1 MSKLEEILG
10 ITFPHGVKISHATN
24 SSKEAKNGSIFFGLP
39 GTKEHGSNYI
49 HEALKKGA
57 SIAIHNNVS
66 FQDKSKNI
74 FYVKDLQDAV
84 EGSKSKIYFFLKE
97 LYQMPVDFMPK
108 FYGFTGTNGK
118 SSSAFL
124 CHQLFRRKK
133 SNSLY
138 IGTLGFQYN
147 DREFNCSLSSKTTP
161 DIFELFQILSLCN
174 FNIENISIEISSHAL
189 DQDRLKDIRL
199 FYAAILNIE
208 EDHLDYHKD
217 IDTYANAKF
226 KILNMTDGKIAIDD
240 QIIEKYKGLLS
251 YDKNSSRLVTIGQ
264 DNALSDVSFNIINSS
279 LKKTE
284 FTITSDDTLEYSSSI
299 FPEFNINNLI
309 FAIYPFLKGTLFTS
323 KKINDLS
330 YLILP
335 KGRAEVISNINA
347 NIIIDY
353 AHNPKAIKYFLTSV
367 NYYFDNLVVVLGCG
381 GDRDKSKRSAMLKA
395 AIENSYKVIFTSDN
409 SRNESFQNIFFDACK
424 GNNLEKVLDIE
435 DREKAIIYGTRLIS
449 HNDCLVI
456 LGKGHE
462 KTQETNGK
470 YTKFSDHEVVN
481 EIYK

>member
-1 MSKLEEILG
+1 
-10 ITFPHGVKISHATN
+10 
-24 SSKEAKNGSIFFGLP
+24 
-39 GTKEHGSNYI
+39 
-49 HEALKKGA
+49 
-57 SIAIHNNVS
+57 
-66 FQDKSKNI
+66 
-74 FYVKDLQDAV
+74 
-84 EGSKSKIYFFLKE
+84 
-97 LYQMPVDFMPK
+97 MPLDFMPK

-409 SRNESFQNIFFDACK
+409 SRNEPFQNIFFDACK
-424 GNNLEKVLDIE
+424 GNDIEKVVNIE
-435 DREKAIIYGTRLIS
+435 DRKKAIIYGTRLIS

>member
-1 MSKLEEILG
+1 
-10 ITFPHGVKISHATN
+10 
-24 SSKEAKNGSIFFGLP
+24 
-39 GTKEHGSNYI
+39 
-49 HEALKKGA
+49 
-57 SIAIHNNVS
+57 
-66 FQDKSKNI
+66 
-74 FYVKDLQDAV
+74 
-84 EGSKSKIYFFLKE
+84 
-97 LYQMPVDFMPK
+97 MPLDFMPK

-335 KGRAEVISNINA
+335 KGRAEVITNINA

-409 SRNESFQNIFFDACK
+409 SRNEPFQNIFFDACK
-424 GNNLEKVLDIE
+424 GNDIEKVVNIE
-435 DREKAIIYGTRLIS
+435 DRKKAIIYGTRLIS

>member
-24 SSKEAKNGSIFFGLP
+24 SSKEVKKGSIFFGLP

-124 CHQLFRRKK
+124 CHQLFRKQK

-147 DREFNCSLSSKTTP
+147 DRKFNS
-161 DIFELFQILSLCN
+161 SLCN

-409 SRNESFQNIFFDACK
+409 SRNEPFQNIFFDACK
-424 GNNLEKVLDIE
+424 GNDIEKVVNIE
-435 DREKAIIYGTRLIS
+435 DRKKAIIYGTRLIS

-462 KTQETNGK
+462 KTQEINGK
-470 YTKFSDHEVVN
+470 HTKFSDHEVVN

>member
-1 MSKLEEILG
+1 
-10 ITFPHGVKISHATN
+10 
-24 SSKEAKNGSIFFGLP
+24 
-39 GTKEHGSNYI
+39 
-49 HEALKKGA
+49 
-57 SIAIHNNVS
+57 
-66 FQDKSKNI
+66 
-74 FYVKDLQDAV
+74 
-84 EGSKSKIYFFLKE
+84 
-97 LYQMPVDFMPK
+97 
-108 FYGFTGTNGK
+108 
-118 SSSAFL
+118 
-124 CHQLFRRKK
+124 
-133 SNSLY
+133 
-138 IGTLGFQYN
+138 
-147 DREFNCSLSSKTTP
+147 
-161 DIFELFQILSLCN
+161 
-174 FNIENISIEISSHAL
+174 
-189 DQDRLKDIRL
+189 
-199 FYAAILNIE
+199 
-208 EDHLDYHKD
+208 
-217 IDTYANAKF
+217 
-226 KILNMTDGKIAIDD
+226 MTDGKIAIDD

-367 NYYFDNLVVVLGCG
+367 NYYFDNVVVVLGCG

-424 GNNLEKVLDIE
+424 GNDIEKVVNIE
-435 DREKAIIYGTRLIS
+435 DRKKAIIYGTRLIS

-462 KTQETNGK
+462 KTQEIYGK
-470 YTKFSDHEVVN
+470 HTKFSDHEVVN